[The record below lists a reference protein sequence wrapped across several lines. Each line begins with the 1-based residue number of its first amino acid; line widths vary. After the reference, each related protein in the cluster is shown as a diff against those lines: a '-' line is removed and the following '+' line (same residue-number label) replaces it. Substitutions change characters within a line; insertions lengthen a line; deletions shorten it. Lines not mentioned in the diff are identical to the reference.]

1 MSASKRLMKR
11 VVFLLAASVLM
22 SDTTAAEAPPP
33 DRIPAG
39 VKRVEPDR
47 LAHYWLLDPA
57 SAQNANVPNSGY
69 GLDAPTCAA
78 VSYVV
83 ERNGATSHVKLER
96 VVPDGRLGKV
106 AVDIVKVLR
115 YGAAAENPGGTANLG
130 CVWEVVKGS
139 GAVTTL
145 ASFTSTT
152 GSHPDT
158 NLVFDSAGN
167 LYGTTWQGGAN
178 DDGTVFE
185 LVKGSNTIT
194 TLASFNF
201 ATTSFTPEGRLL
213 IDSSGNLFGTAKH
226 TANQYLDRSHI
237 VSP

>member
-1 MSASKRLMKR
+1 MNLRTSVF
-11 VVFLLAASVLM
+11 VVAIALLVPVAATCA
-22 SDTTAAEAPPP
+22 DAPA

-83 ERNGATSHVKLER
+83 EKTGATSHVKLER

-115 YGAAAENPGGTANLG
+115 YGAAAENPGKDPVATYVVMPFNLP
-130 CVWEVVKGS
+130 
-139 GAVTTL
+139 GA
-145 ASFTSTT
+145 AS
-152 GSHPDT
+152 T
-158 NLVFDSAGN
+158 NPADQATRTRVL
-167 LYGTTWQGGAN
+167 GACKL
-178 DDGTVFE
+178 E
-185 LVKGSNTIT
+185 
-194 TLASFNF
+194 NF
-201 ATTSFTPEGRLL
+201 
-213 IDSSGNLFGTAKH
+213 
-226 TANQYLDRSHI
+226 
-237 VSP
+237 SPAPK

>member
-115 YGAAAENPGGTANLG
+115 YGAAAENPGKDPVATYVVMPFNLP
-130 CVWEVVKGS
+130 
-139 GAVTTL
+139 GA
-145 ASFTSTT
+145 AS
-152 GSHPDT
+152 T
-158 NLVFDSAGN
+158 NPADQAARTRVL
-167 LYGTTWQGGAN
+167 GACKL
-178 DDGTVFE
+178 E
-185 LVKGSNTIT
+185 
-194 TLASFNF
+194 NF
-201 ATTSFTPEGRLL
+201 
-213 IDSSGNLFGTAKH
+213 
-226 TANQYLDRSHI
+226 
-237 VSP
+237 SPAPK

>member
-1 MSASKRLMKR
+1 MSRRTSASASAVAMA
-11 VVFLLAASVLM
+11 LLLPVAALCA
-22 SDTTAAEAPPP
+22 DAPA

-115 YGAAAENPGGTANLG
+115 YGAAAENPGKDPVATYVVMPFNLP
-130 CVWEVVKGS
+130 
-139 GAVTTL
+139 GA
-145 ASFTSTT
+145 AS
-152 GSHPDT
+152 T
-158 NLVFDSAGN
+158 NPADQAARTRVL
-167 LYGTTWQGGAN
+167 GACKL
-178 DDGTVFE
+178 E
-185 LVKGSNTIT
+185 
-194 TLASFNF
+194 NF
-201 ATTSFTPEGRLL
+201 
-213 IDSSGNLFGTAKH
+213 
-226 TANQYLDRSHI
+226 
-237 VSP
+237 SPAPK